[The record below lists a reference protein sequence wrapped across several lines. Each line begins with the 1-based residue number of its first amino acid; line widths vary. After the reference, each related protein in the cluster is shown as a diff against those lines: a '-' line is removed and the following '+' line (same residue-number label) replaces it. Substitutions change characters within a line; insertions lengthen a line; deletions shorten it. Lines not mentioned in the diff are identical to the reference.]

1 MIRAR
6 PWTEAELAYI
16 RAHYPDQGAP
26 PVAVALDRSRH
37 AIHVQ
42 ANRLGLQTAH
52 RPPAPMAKLM
62 GEDLEQAIVLREEH
76 GWSFERIGRKFGVS
90 ETAVC
95 NAVLIALCPRKGH
108 RPAER
113 DARGFLLPHEI
124 ERLRLFLRKG
134 VKGQEIQ
141 LRMGISAARVAEERR
156 RYTAD
161 LKARDKAPLPAPGN
175 GEAYC
180 GARVAPA
187 LKRQVE
193 QLYLDGFG
201 SATIKKRTGVSLTTS
216 KRIRDRLIKR
226 LARKGE
232 CLPGCDIDGVRRRA
246 KHDFRRLRPEMVEHL
261 KQLLLQRM
269 PVAQAAEIVG
279 IGKTSGYRIRDDL
292 RARLEA
298 AGQSLP
304 DPIFDTTKAGKAA
317 ARAKRWMPHKLA
329 HRNRYKQLLEEHD
342 PATARQILEKE
353 KMAERMA
360 AAAAPAPRQTFEQQL
375 QSMRPDSRL
384 ITIKPIRKADPAFTL
399 GGVAT
404 GALL

>member
-1 MIRAR
+1 MTRAR
-6 PWTEAELAYI
+6 PWTEAELDHI
-16 RAHYPDQGAP
+16 RAHYPDHGATA
-26 PVAVALDRSRH
+26 VSVALDRSRQ
-37 AIHVQ
+37 AIQ
-42 ANRLGLQTAH
+42 MMANRLGLRTAH

-62 GEDLEQAIVLREEH
+62 GEDLEQAIALREEQ

-90 ETAVC
+90 ETAAS

-108 RPAER
+108 RPADR

-134 VKGQEIQ
+134 TKGQEIQ

-156 RYTAD
+156 RYSAD
-161 LKARDKAPLPAPGN
+161 LKARDKAPLPPPGN
-175 GEAYC
+175 GVAYS
-180 GARVAPA
+180 GARITPA
-187 LKRQVE
+187 MKREVE
-193 QLYLDGFG
+193 QLYLDGYG
-201 SATIKKRTGVSLTTS
+201 CETIKQRTGVSLTTS

-232 CLPGCDIDGVRRRA
+232 YLPGCDSDGTRRRA
-246 KHDFRRLRPEMVEHL
+246 KHDFRRIRPDMVEQL
-261 KQLLLQRM
+261 EQLLLQRM

-292 RARLEA
+292 RARLETD
-298 AGQSLP
+298 GQQLLEP
-304 DPIFDTTKAGKAA
+304 LLDTTKAGKAA
-317 ARAKRWMPHKLA
+317 ARSKRWMPHKIA
-329 HRNRYKQLLEEHD
+329 HRNRFKQLLEDHD
-342 PATARQILEKE
+342 PASARLILERE
-353 KMAERMA
+353 IMADRMA

-384 ITIKPIRKADPAFTL
+384 ITVKPIRKADPAFTL